1 MQQDSLNLFIE
12 IGDKEIIFTVGE
24 VKNNIRFTVLHL
36 DIIPIEGINK
46 NKLLDVEI
54 VSKIF
59 KKNIYS
65 IEQKLNFVFKEVTII
80 INNFENS
87 IINFSGYLKLNGS
100 QLVKE
105 NVFYILNSLKSK
117 IDEIETNKIIVHMF
131 NSKFLLDKQEV
142 ENLPIGLFGK
152 FYCHELSFFLM
163 NKDDYKDIE
172 LILNDCN
179 LKLKKLVS
187 KNFIQGAYLI
197 NTNQSLKS
205 FFIIELDK
213 QNSQITFFDNSSLK
227 YVQNFEFGSEIILND
242 IKKVTGLTTDIL
254 ENILKSDN
262 FLKDKLK
269 EDYVEKDLFI
279 NQNFRKIKKKL
290 IFDIAEARIR
300 ELVGILFYKNI
311 NISEFLKNKLPIYFI
326 KKDKNINC
334 FDKIFKLFLSDGGKY
349 EIRFSENFEENIFY
363 ENVYKIVQY
372 GWKREAVPIVNEKKS
387 IIARFFDLFFK

>member
-12 IGDKEIIFTVGE
+12 IGDKEFIFIVAE
-24 VKNNIRFTVLHL
+24 VKNNVRFKVLHL
-36 DIIPIEGINK
+36 DIIPIERINK

-80 INNFENS
+80 INNLENS
-87 IINFSGYLKLNGS
+87 IINFSGYYKLNGS
-100 QLVKE
+100 QLVKD

-117 IDEIETNKIIVHMF
+117 IDEIETNKIILHMF
-131 NSKFLLDKQEV
+131 NSKFILDNQEV

-163 NKDDYKDIE
+163 NKDDYKNIE

-179 LKLKKLVS
+179 LKLKKLIS

-213 QNSQITFFDNSSLK
+213 QNSQIIFFDNSSLK
-227 YVQNFEFGSEIILND
+227 YVQNFEFGTEIILND

-279 NQNFRKIKKKL
+279 NQNFRKIRKKL
-290 IFDIAEARIR
+290 IFDIAEARIS
-300 ELVGILFYKNI
+300 ELVGILLYKNI
-311 NISEFLKNKLPIYFI
+311 NIAEFLKNKLPIYFI

>member
-12 IGDKEIIFTVGE
+12 IGDKEFIFTVGE

-105 NVFYILNSLKSK
+105 NFFYILNSLKSK

-131 NSKFLLDKQEV
+131 NSNSDKQEV
-142 ENLPIGLFGK
+142 ENLPIGLFGN